1 MADIIPR
8 VNAPGDLTLLEKISN
23 DFNGPVDDLKTRM
36 EKALDAVKNDPTDSS
51 SMATFQA
58 AMAAYTS
65 LRAGQ
70 SGTIKSLKDAVQ
82 GVISKF

>member
-1 MADIIPR
+1 MAEIIPMS
-8 VNAPGDLTLLEKISN
+8 NDNLTLLEEISTS
-23 DFNGPVDDLKTRM
+23 FNGPVNELKTRM
-36 EKALDAVKNDPTDSS
+36 EKALEDVKKDPTDSA

-82 GVISKF
+82 GVVSKF

>member
-1 MADIIPR
+1 MADIIPSIR
-8 VNAPGDLTLLEKISN
+8 SSDQTYLEEISAG
-23 DFNGPVDDLKTRM
+23 FNGPVDALKQRM
-36 EKALDAVKNDPTDSS
+36 EDALQKVKDDPTDSA
-51 SMATFQA
+51 SMASFQA

-82 GVISKF
+82 GVVSKF

>member
-1 MADIIPR
+1 MADIPR
-8 VNAPGDLTLLEKISN
+8 TLAGDKTMLERTSSE
-23 DFNGPVDDLKTRM
+23 FNGPVNDLKKRM
-36 EKALDAVKNDPTDSS
+36 EDALKKVKEDPTDSA
-51 SMATFQA
+51 SMADFQA

-65 LRAGQ
+65 LRAAQ